1 MKKLVL
7 PAFKVI
13 PFIPFCIFLPTYFL
27 SAQEETGASEDLFQV
42 EEEVKTDVWKE
53 ELDKKIKE
61 SPIEP
66 EEYVVSGSK
75 YAQSLREAPATMTVL
90 DQDDIRSYGI
100 TTIEELLRIVPGL
113 GVKAATPSRTIM
125 GIRGMYSIESNT
137 VLVLVNGREENS
149 NLFGGVLWDLF
160 PIPIDDVKRIEVI
173 RGPGSVLYGA
183 NAYSGVI
190 NIITRHPREERRLF
204 FKPEFGVYQADPG
217 VISGTAG
224 ASSTWRHF
232 AASASANY
240 RQVQRWMFPDEMKSQ
255 IYRIHSMASY
265 ELNGRSF
272 FDLEGGYIGGES
284 SSFTWI
290 GEVDMSR
297 VHICYFNAL
306 FSSGPFRV
314 QGNFRE
320 TNGNIQIN
328 TPLLPEFILS
338 QYFPRF
344 PALMHNFEGK
354 VEYTAFLGRRN
365 RITGGSTYLFNRFH
379 SDILINSPQWEHR
392 FGFFAQDEFRPVE
405 QLIVYLGARY
415 DYNDTTEEQ
424 TIFGSK
430 INGDLSPRVSIVYL
444 YNPQHSFRASAG
456 RAFRKPSF
464 FESGLNL
471 EAFQSLGIEF
481 IYSPWVTNEHINS
494 YEIAYHGQPHRR
506 LELSATAFFNQYR
519 DTLRFSD
526 DVDFL
531 YHNLDN
537 YADSFGG
544 EMQLGV
550 ILPRHVRGFA
560 NYAVLEVKENASAEG
575 KEDPMFPTHTVNV
588 GVRWLPPKGPT
599 FSLLLHWMSKYQSL
613 GINPETSRFPII
625 ENINLGLGNSLLIH
639 GKASYRILN
648 NQVEAGVKVFNLL
661 NNRNRQYA
669 GISYADSGDD
679 LQNFG
684 GEQLVIMTALFI
696 EVSL

>member
-1 MKKLVL
+1 MKKPVL
-7 PAFKVI
+7 FIKKGIIFIAF
-13 PFIPFCIFLPTYFL
+13 CLFLPPFFL
-27 SAQEETGASEDLFQV
+27 SAREETGSNEDLFQV
-42 EEEVKTDVWKE
+42 EEEIRTDVWKE
-53 ELDKKIKE
+53 EFDKKIKD
-61 SPIEP
+61 SPLEP

-90 DQDDIRSYGI
+90 DQDDIRAYGI

-137 VLVLVNGREENS
+137 ILVLVNGREENS

-160 PIPIDDVKRIEVI
+160 PIPIEDVKRIEVI

-190 NIITRHPREERRLF
+190 NIITRHPREGRRIFLH
-204 FKPEFGVYQADPG
+204 PEFGSYQENPG
-217 VISGTAG
+217 IISATAG
-224 ASSTWRHF
+224 ASSAWRHF

-240 RQVQRWMFPDEMKSQ
+240 RRVQRWMFPDEMKSQ
-255 IYRIHSMASY
+255 IYRIHSMADY

-290 GEVDMSR
+290 GEVDMSS
-297 VHICYFNAL
+297 VHISYFNAL
-306 FSSGPFRV
+306 FAAGPFRV

-320 TNGNIQIN
+320 TDGDIQIN
-328 TPLLPEFILS
+328 TPLLPEFMLT

-354 VEYTAFLGRRN
+354 VEYTAFLGRLS
-365 RITGGSTYLFNRFH
+365 RITGGGTYLFNRFH
-379 SDILINSPQWEHR
+379 SDILIHSPQWEHR
-392 FGFFAQDEFRPVE
+392 FGLFLQNEFRPVE

-424 TIFGSK
+424 TIFKSEIK
-430 INGDLSPRVSIVYL
+430 GDLSPRISIVYL
-444 YNPQHSFRASAG
+444 YSPQHSFRASAG

-471 EAFQSLGIEF
+471 EAFQSLGIDF

-494 YEIAYHGQPHRR
+494 YEVGYRGQPHRR
-506 LELSATAFFNQYR
+506 LELSATAFYNQYR

-526 DVDFL
+526 DMDFL
-531 YHNLDN
+531 YHNLDT
-537 YADSFGG
+537 YADSLGG
-544 EMQLGV
+544 EIHLSA

-560 NYAVLEVKENASAEG
+560 NYAILEVKEKTSAKG
-575 KEDPMFPTHTVNV
+575 KEDPMFPTHMANV
-588 GVRWLPPKGPT
+588 GVRWLPPKGPALS
-599 FSLLLHWMSKYQSL
+599 FLLHWVSEYQSL
-613 GINPETSRFPII
+613 GINPETSRFPVI
-625 ENINLGLGNSLLIH
+625 ENITLKLGNSLLIH
-639 GKASYRILN
+639 GKASYRIWD

-661 NNRNRQYA
+661 NNRDRQYA
-669 GISYADSGDD
+669 GSSYTDSEDD
-679 LQNFG
+679 LKNFG
-684 GEQLVIMTALFI
+684 GEQLVIMTIFFI
-696 EVSL
+696 EIAL